1 LFISKSVIY
10 LFNVNK
16 QKQNIMKAL
25 KLFYAQRLISH
36 NIKPYKVVKLKTG
49 IKAEHYINGDIK
61 IVKI

>member
-1 LFISKSVIY
+1 MSITKLKNLY
-10 LFNVNK
+10 NNQNK
-16 QKQNIMKAL
+16 TETMRAL
-25 KLFYAQRLISH
+25 KIFYEQRLISH